1 MSIVVRFFEMIG
13 IVVFMLAL
21 SAAIGALIGILLR
34 DKDRRL

>member
-21 SAAIGALIGILLR
+21 SAAIGWLIGILLR
-34 DKDRRL
+34 DKDRRP